1 MFGPGWFTVGEMAP
15 SSWVASSSP
24 GEPNRSAQTDSRFV
38 IPFKCAYWTGGSVGL
53 LVGCVNE
60 DHRSLR
66 GDGATWR
73 TVWLVFKTIL
83 FIHNYLN
90 LKKKT
95 EKLVLWLHVVCW
107 SVDINIYIYPLY
119 LLNVKKNHSKS
130 TIMHNDSLLVL
141 LKILTFYW
149 RYLKKTVEPWNP

>member
-73 TVWLVFKTIL
+73 TEWLVFKTIL
-83 FIHNYLN
+83 FIHNYLI
-90 LKKKT
+90 LKKKLKSSMT
-95 EKLVLWLHVVCW
+95 SCCVLISWY
-107 SVDINIYIYPLY
+107 S
-119 LLNVKKNHSKS
+119 KKHSKS
-130 TIMHNDSLLVL
+130 TIIHNDSLLVL

-149 RYLKKTVEPWNP
+149 RYFKKTVEPWNP